1 MSVARVI
8 EISAT
13 SSQSFDDAVR
23 QGIER
28 ANETLR
34 HVEGAWVKEQNV
46 MIEDGKITNYK
57 VNLQV
62 TFLLDG
68 SSQHDV

>member
-13 SSQSFDDAVR
+13 STQSFDDAVR
-23 QGIER
+23 QGVER

-46 MIEDGKITNYK
+46 MIKDGKITNYK
-57 VNLQV
+57 VNMLV
-62 TFLLDG
+62 TFMLEGDAHHG
-68 SSQHDV
+68 T

>member
-46 MIEDGKITNYK
+46 MIEDGKITNFK

-62 TFLLDG
+62 TFLLDEN
-68 SSQHDV
+68 SQHNV

>member
-68 SSQHDV
+68 SSEHNV